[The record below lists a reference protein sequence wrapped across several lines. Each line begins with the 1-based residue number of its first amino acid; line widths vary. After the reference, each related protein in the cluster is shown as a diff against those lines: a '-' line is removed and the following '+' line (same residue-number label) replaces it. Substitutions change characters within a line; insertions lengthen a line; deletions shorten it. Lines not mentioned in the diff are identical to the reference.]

1 MPTYQ
6 TYAAKGL
13 RESLADI
20 ISNVSPEE
28 TPIYSAI
35 GRGKARATFE
45 EWQTDTLGAANA
57 ANAVVEGADA
67 TYAAPTAT
75 TRLGNYTQI
84 SVKDFMISS
93 TLDAVNKAG
102 RKSEIAYQTI
112 KQGKEL
118 RTDIEAAISQNSA
131 AVAGNSTTARRSA
144 GLETFAWAVNSHG
157 TGTPNGSTTVVT
169 AGAPTTA
176 PVDSGTTRTFTEALF
191 KTVIASGFN
200 VGARYK
206 TAFMPIG
213 QKQVF
218 SGFAGVPSTR
228 LSVNQA
234 RRGQG
239 VVVGAA
245 DIYMSDAG
253 DITVVPTPHMRTKTV
268 LLMDPEYVEV
278 RFLDEIQE
286 NKDLAKTGLA
296 EKKQIFAEWTL
307 CVKNP
312 RAIAKVAD
320 LS

>member
-28 TPIYSAI
+28 TPIVSAI

-45 EWQTDTLGAANA
+45 EWQTDSLGAANPN
-57 ANAVVEGADA
+57 NAVVEGADA
-67 TYAAPTAT
+67 TYAAPAAT
-75 TRLGNYTQI
+75 SRLGNYTQI
-84 SVKDFMISS
+84 SVKDFMISK
-93 TLDAVNKAG
+93 TMEAVNKAG

-118 RTDIEAAISQNSA
+118 RIDIEAAVGQNSA
-131 AVAGNSTTARRSA
+131 AVGGNASTARRSA

-157 TGTPNGSTTVVT
+157 TGTPVGSTTVVT

-176 PVDSGTTRTFTEALF
+176 PVDAGTTRTFDEAMF
-191 KTVIASGFN
+191 KSIIASGFS

-206 TAFMPIG
+206 MAFMPIG
-213 QKQVF
+213 QKQKF
-218 SGFAGVPSTR
+218 SGFPGLAASR

-234 RRGQG
+234 RKGQG

-245 DIYMSDAG
+245 DIYMSDVG
-253 DITVVPTPHMRTKTV
+253 DITVVPTPHMRSKTV
-268 LLMDPEYVEV
+268 LLMDPEYVEL
-278 RFLDEIQE
+278 RYLDEIQE

-296 EKKQIFAEWTL
+296 EKKQLFSEWTL
-307 CVKNP
+307 VVKNS
-312 RAIAKVAD
+312 RGIAKAAD
-320 LS
+320 LN

>member
-1 MPTYQ
+1 MATYQ

-20 ISNVSPEE
+20 IYNVSPEE
-28 TPIYSAI
+28 TPIVSAV

-45 EWQTDTLGAANA
+45 EWQTDSLGSANA

-75 TRLGNYTQI
+75 LRLGNYTQI
-84 SVKDFMISS
+84 SVKDFMISTTMES
-93 TLDAVNKAG
+93 VDKAA

-118 RTDIEAAISQNSA
+118 RTDIEAAVGQNSA
-131 AVAGNSTTARRSA
+131 AVGGNASTARRSA
-144 GLETFAWAVNSHG
+144 GLETFAWAVNSLG
-157 TGTPNGSTTVVT
+157 ASGVTTVVT

-176 PVDSGTTRTFTEALF
+176 PVDGTARTFTETLF
-191 KTVIASGFN
+191 KSVISSGFN
-200 VGARYK
+200 LGARYK
-206 TAFMPIG
+206 MAFMPIG

-218 SGFAGVPSTR
+218 SGFAGLSSTR
-228 LSVNQA
+228 LSVNQG
-234 RRGQG
+234 RKGQG

-245 DIYMSDAG
+245 DIYISDVG
-253 DITVVPTPHMRTKTV
+253 DITVIPTPHMRSRTA
-268 LLMDPEYVEV
+268 LLMDPEFVEV
-278 RFLDEIQE
+278 RYLDPIQE
-286 NKDLAKTGLA
+286 NKGLAKTGLA
-296 EKKQIFAEWTL
+296 EKKQLYAEWTL

-312 RAIAKVAD
+312 RGIAKVAD